1 MLNKLIAQNENV
13 RSFLFKNCEHINT
26 ISLEKRK
33 KVKATILD
41 QDLLAEYHILHL
53 LAIPYRA
60 FPNRETLAAWLK
72 DLQAD
77 LVKGNITRSNRLY
90 TQVMELQKIAVDL
103 LNSPD
108 NFVFK
113 ISKET
118 FDKYWSVL
126 EAFRRKSIFK
136 APQPKP
142 KNKGLNGVE
151 ETEDNAVDST
161 DGLLGVED
169 QDYFTPEFKQ
179 FKNKGKQAILHL
191 KKEQKGV
198 CKDVFY
204 REDVGYIDLVWGYN
218 DKNNK
223 GFGLKHIIDKHEKEI
238 NQLGFNL
245 EDFLP
250 IVVNC
255 GIFQKT
261 KDSKKVTLEGETF
274 RVVIGVRNSGTNYVL
289 SAFDLRPL
297 KLKRGLNGINESVD
311 GIDISSI
318 PLYYN
323 QEAQYKDTI
332 NTDKSKNR
340 FGLVKANSK
349 VEVAEGYLL
358 PGEVG
363 KFLGTINP
371 YKYAIVLTGDPHA
384 GKTEFLMQMLDAFLS
399 NGQKVALLSVEQGG
413 IEAKIT
419 KAAIDRNIS
428 EDNQDKL
435 LVAGEAPSF
444 EDLKELGK
452 EMDVVAIDS
461 WQKIGMPNTR
471 FDELRLECPNTI
483 WVTIFQQNG
492 EGGTRGGVSADYDSP
507 VILKVH
513 KVDKT
518 FVNNYVE
525 LKKNRGNSLNRHY
538 MVATKVCNEGFE
550 PEKVEELE

>member
-1 MLNKLIAQNENV
+1 MLKDKLIAQNENV
-13 RSFLFKNCEHINT
+13 RSFVFKNCEHINT

-53 LAIPYRA
+53 LAIPYRV

-72 DLQAD
+72 DLQTD
-77 LVKGNITRSNRLY
+77 LVKGNISRSNRLY
-90 TQVMELQKIAVDL
+90 TQVMELQKVAVDL

-113 ISKET
+113 VSKET

-136 APQPKP
+136 APKP

-151 ETEDNAVDST
+151 ETEDAN
-161 DGLLGVED
+161 
-169 QDYFTPEFKQ
+169 
-179 FKNKGKQAILHL
+179 I
-191 KKEQKGV
+191 
-198 CKDVFY
+198 
-204 REDVGYIDLVWGYN
+204 
-218 DKNNK
+218 
-223 GFGLKHIIDKHEKEI
+223 KEI
-238 NQLGFNL
+238 AKEVEENEAVADIHL
-245 EDFLP
+245 
-250 IVVNC
+250 
-255 GIFQKT
+255 T
-261 KDSKKVTLEGETF
+261 K
-274 RVVIGVRNSGTNYVL
+274 N
-289 SAFDLRPL
+289 
-297 KLKRGLNGINESVD
+297 
-311 GIDISSI
+311 
-318 PLYYN
+318 
-323 QEAQYKDTI
+323 
-332 NTDKSKNR
+332 KSKNR
-340 FGLVKANSK
+340 FGLVKATSK
-349 VEVAEGYLL
+349 VEVSEGYVL

-371 YKYAIVLTGDPHA
+371 YKYSVVLTGDPHA
-384 GKTEFLMQMLDAFLS
+384 GKTEFLMQMLDAFIK
-399 NGQKVALLSVEQGG
+399 NGQKVALFSIEQGG
-413 IEAKIT
+413 VESAIT
-419 KAAIDRNIS
+419 KAAMNRNMS
-428 EDNQDKL
+428 EEIQDKL
-435 LVAGEAPSF
+435 LVTGATPSF

-483 WVTIFQQNG
+483 WITIFQQNG

-518 FVNNYVE
+518 FVNNFVE

-538 MVATKVCNEGFE
+538 MVSTKVCNDGFE
-550 PEKVEELE
+550 PEKVEELD